1 VAGQIQGKTPCRKGI
16 ELLSKLEAAMTR
28 IPNDIPLATPT
39 HRLSIFSAD
48 PHSCVASLEQDPDFE
63 GDWML
68 LNSMLKTAF
77 GWGDSE
83 MRENAKEMVNRGELG
98 LDGFIHF
105 FKYFVLQRGLEG
117 ALIEPKIDRLLGEIV
132 NQ

>member
-1 VAGQIQGKTPCRKGI
+1 
-16 ELLSKLEAAMTR
+16 
-28 IPNDIPLATPT
+28 
-39 HRLSIFSAD
+39 
-48 PHSCVASLEQDPDFE
+48 
-63 GDWML
+63 
-68 LNSMLKTAF
+68 MLKTAF

-98 LDGFIHF
+98 LDGFIRF

-117 ALIEPKIDRLLGEIV
+117 ALIEPKIDGLLGEID